1 MKFAFIIKG
10 DFDVL
15 KDQASI
21 KNGFAQILG
30 VSNTQEACE
39 VSKKLVLEGVTCI
52 ELCGGFSENDV
63 REVIEATE
71 NKTPI
76 GFVTHLKD
84 QDELYK
90 LVFGSN

>member
-1 MKFAFIIKG
+1 MKFAYIIKG
-10 DFDVL
+10 DFDML
-15 KDQASI
+15 EDQAFI

-30 VSNTQEACE
+30 VSTTQQACE

-52 ELCGGFSENDV
+52 ELCGGFSESDV
-63 REVIEATE
+63 REVIEATD

-76 GFVTHLKD
+76 GFVTHLKE

-90 LVFGSN
+90 SVFGSN

>member
-1 MKFAFIIKG
+1 MKFAYIIKG
-10 DFDVL
+10 DFDMS

-21 KNGFAQILG
+21 KSGFAQIVG
-30 VSNTQEACE
+30 VNSTKQACE
-39 VSKKLVLEGVTCI
+39 VSKKLVLEGVKCI

-63 REVIEATE
+63 REVIQATD

-76 GFVTHLKD
+76 GYVTHLEE

-90 LVFGSN
+90 SVFSSN